1 MDDKVFFLHGSH
13 KDWNMRLG
21 MVQSSVYHVE
31 KAGLGLQG

>member
-1 MDDKVFFLHGSH
+1 MDDKVFFLHGCH

-21 MVQSSVYHVE
+21 MVQSRVYHVE